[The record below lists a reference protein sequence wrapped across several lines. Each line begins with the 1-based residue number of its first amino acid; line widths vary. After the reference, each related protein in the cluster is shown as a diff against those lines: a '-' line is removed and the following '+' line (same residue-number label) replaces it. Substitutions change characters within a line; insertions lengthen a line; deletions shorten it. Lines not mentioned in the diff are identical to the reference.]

1 MIKQSVKL
9 VNLNKGRM
17 EVLCTI
23 FTTLIKLFQD
33 EKLEGKKLLILPQ
46 LGWRWARK
54 SNPHLRPSLLFSVFR
69 GFL

>member
-9 VNLNKGRM
+9 VNLNKGHM

-46 LGWRWARK
+46 LG
-54 SNPHLRPSLLFSVFR
+54 
-69 GFL
+69 